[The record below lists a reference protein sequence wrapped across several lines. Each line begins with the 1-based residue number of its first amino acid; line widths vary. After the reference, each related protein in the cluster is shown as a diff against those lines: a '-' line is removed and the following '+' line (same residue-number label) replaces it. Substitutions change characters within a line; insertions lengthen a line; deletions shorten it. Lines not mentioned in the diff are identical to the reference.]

1 MSRESWLKLVS
12 IGRFVDIKNNRRRA
26 IVQRRDKPF
35 TDVSATSII
44 DLAPDQERSN
54 TYNCF
59 ISRKGSPFK
68 LSLIKPW
75 IYWVAA
81 RCTRE
86 DTGALFRATS

>member
-1 MSRESWLKLVS
+1 MSRWFELVS
-12 IGRFVDIKNNRRRA
+12 IGRFVDIKNNRRSKT
-26 IVQRRDKPF
+26 RDKPF

-59 ISRKGSPFK
+59 ISRKGSLFK